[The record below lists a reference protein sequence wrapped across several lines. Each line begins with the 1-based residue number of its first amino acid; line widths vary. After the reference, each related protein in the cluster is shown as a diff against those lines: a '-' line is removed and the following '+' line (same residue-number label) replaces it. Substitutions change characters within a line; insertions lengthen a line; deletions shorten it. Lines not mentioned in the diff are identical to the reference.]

1 MSTKSK
7 RRSARRAGQENTN
20 PTGQT
25 QAPPEEQRQAIGAVM
40 GALLGAITFGV
51 VEEAPRSHRQL

>member
-7 RRSARRAGQENTN
+7 RRSARRAGHENTN
-20 PTGQT
+20 PSGQT
-25 QAPPEEQRQAIGAVM
+25 PSPPTEQREAIGAVM

-51 VEEAPRSHRQL
+51 VEEAPRSHRQP